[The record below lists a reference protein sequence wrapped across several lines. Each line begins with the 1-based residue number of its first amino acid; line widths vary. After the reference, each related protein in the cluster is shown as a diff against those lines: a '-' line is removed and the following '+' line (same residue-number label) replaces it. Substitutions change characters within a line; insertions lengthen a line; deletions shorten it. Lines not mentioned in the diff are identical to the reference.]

1 MAKVIRNKKNV
12 SLSANATE
20 FNTELDAL
28 QPGEQMTYQN
38 EDGSP
43 LVTAVV
49 EQSAPNLLAQQQPE
63 GTSLARPMVDLVT
76 LSLPADSKETAQYII
91 TPTMGKAPRWFEKK
105 RLASWTKNEDGT
117 FSIQLPRRAVKDR
130 GLGDLVADQ
139 KAEEAVAA

>member
-20 FNTELDAL
+20 FNAELDATGTVTL
-28 QPGEQMTYQN
+28 EYVDENMQPIVA
-38 EDGSP
+38 S
-43 LVTAVV
+43 VV

-76 LSLPADSKETAQYII
+76 LSLPAESKETAQYII

-105 RLASWTKNEDGT
+105 RLASWAKNEDGT

>member
-20 FNTELDAL
+20 FNAELDATGTVALEYVDENL
-28 QPGEQMTYQN
+28 QPIVA
-38 EDGSP
+38 S
-43 LVTAVV
+43 VV

-105 RLASWTKNEDGT
+105 RLASWAKNEDGT